1 MRATIVKF
9 FPELRKI
16 KSKELRE
23 KVILAWEMGI
33 FEGGHKEG
41 DLKKICFTLLIPDCK
56 ISLIQHTRAV
66 TNTAL
71 AIAKD
76 LTKNY
81 GNKVKINYDYLVAG
95 GLLHD
100 VGKLL
105 EYCMDKNITCKS
117 KNGKFL
123 RHAFSGTALA
133 CVCGVPAEVLHII
146 AVHSREG
153 DFSQRSLEAMI
164 IHYADYIHFEA
175 LGGKF

>member
-1 MRATIVKF
+1 MRSKIIKL

-16 KSKELRE
+16 KNKELRE
-23 KVILAWEMGI
+23 KVILTWETGI
-33 FEGGHKEG
+33 FEGGWKES

-56 ISLIQHTRAV
+56 ISLIAHTKAI
-66 TNTAL
+66 TSTAL

-76 LTKNY
+76 LEKNY
-81 GNKVKINYDYLVAG
+81 GNKIKINYDYLIAG

-105 EYCMDKNITCKS
+105 EYSMDKNKISKS

-133 CVCGVPAEVLHII
+133 YLCGLPIEVQHII
-146 AVHSREG
+146 AVHSKEG
-153 DFSQRSLEAMI
+153 DFSQRSIEAMI
-164 IHYADYIHFEA
+164 IHYADFVHFEA